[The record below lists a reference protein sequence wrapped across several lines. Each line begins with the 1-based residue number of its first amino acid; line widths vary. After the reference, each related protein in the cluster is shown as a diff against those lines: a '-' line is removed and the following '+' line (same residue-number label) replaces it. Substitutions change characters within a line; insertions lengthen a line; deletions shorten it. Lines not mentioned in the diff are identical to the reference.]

1 MCSRVR
7 GSLAAVLRTEP
18 RGGAPW
24 PLPSSPALV
33 LSFSPLHV
41 AEGTLLKGSR
51 QLGATAILLGVTR
64 VGVLAARGEA
74 RGSVSL
80 LPRLWEAAALL
91 RGKSPFPC

>member
-1 MCSRVR
+1 MEVHPGR
-7 GSLAAVLRTEP
+7 
-18 RGGAPW
+18 
-24 PLPSSPALV
+24 SPALV

-41 AEGTLLKGSR
+41 AQGTLLKGSR

-80 LPRLWEAAALL
+80 LPRLWEIAALL
-91 RGKSPFPC
+91 CGKSTFPC